1 MIEQNIVISSII
13 MTITAILLVLL
24 AALSL
29 KVGPNSLLGL
39 RLPWTVQNK
48 KIWQA
53 SQQIGFITAVPM
65 SIGILVVAW
74 SIAVACSIKD
84 NPVLII
90 LPILAGLVM
99 VVVNTIFISIYTYV
113 LSKKDEYKE

>member
-48 KIWQA
+48 KIWQV
-53 SQQIGFITAVPM
+53 SQQISFITSVPT
-65 SIGILVVAW
+65 SIGIIVVAW
-74 SIAVACSIKD
+74 SIVVVRTIKD
-84 NPVLII
+84 NPFLII
-90 LPILAGLVM
+90 LPVLAGLVM
-99 VVVNTIFISIYTYV
+99 GVVNTIFISIYTYI